1 MGIGSSL
8 HTIFGWRGQ
17 YERVIRWHQR
27 VVEYPPTDA
36 SSAEANEYLDYLL
49 AFFMN
54 CYSFRDWFINSHDL
68 TPMQIQDFKT
78 LFQENIYLQLCR
90 DICNGTKHLNYKK
103 PSLDAS
109 PSIVRNFV
117 PDPYFGEH
125 AYPGKLLLIH
135 ADGQVYNLSELATS
149 CVNALRDFLVS
160 HGLIKE

>member
-1 MGIGSSL
+1 MAPNTDCLSNETSICLSIPHFNFSLAFREGLLSGS
-8 HTIFGWRGQ
+8 
-17 YERVIRWHQR
+17 
-27 VVEYPPTDA
+27 
-36 SSAEANEYLDYLL
+36 LDYLL